1 MHHKG
6 QCLIGSCFPASVI
19 DRINQG
25 IMLNAGFTPF
35 QRIVNY
41 MIHVVTLPVRHCVCT
56 VIAQM
61 FSITW
66 IYSEELLDNSDSF
79 PALLSELMQPGVN
92 HILHKQKYL
101 CGLNFCK
108 GISPI
113 CQFLTVDQNYFF
125 RRFFCTYPLTYSS
138 NSGLSITLISFANP
152 T

>member
-6 QCLIGSCFPASVI
+6 QRLIWSCFPASVI

-25 IMLNAGFTPF
+25 IMLDAGFTPF

-66 IYSEELLDNSDSF
+66 FYSEELLDDFDSF
-79 PALLSELMQPGVN
+79 PALLSELMQPGVD
-92 HILHKQKYL
+92 HILHK
-101 CGLNFCK
+101 GVARPN
-108 GISPI
+108 
-113 CQFLTVDQNYFF
+113 
-125 RRFFCTYPLTYSS
+125 CTNVSIRSREPVPLLK
-138 NSGLSITLISFANP
+138 NAQ
-152 T
+152 